1 MTSLPLFGLARTFET
16 EVMSSENSRPTGSIS
31 TGSLSPGRR
40 SWPQLLR
47 SVSHSIAAAVAECH
61 RATGTMMQLRLAPD
75 RYMPNSAQ
83 APDDYA
89 EFLFRTSGPLRH
101 EPSARQRAAGRS
113 LR

>member
-1 MTSLPLFGLARTFET
+1 MSLT
-16 EVMSSENSRPTGSIS
+16 
-31 TGSLSPGRR
+31 
-40 SWPQLLR
+40 
-47 SVSHSIAAAVAECH
+47 IAAAVAECH
-61 RATGTMMQLRLAPD
+61 RANRIMMQRRLAPD
-75 RYMPNSAQ
+75 RYLPDSGQ